1 MVSDPEKL
9 LSDRYQAYQREH
21 GLGFNEEEGAWMRK
35 NSGAPVEIDVT
46 FSGGET
52 LMLGD
57 RRLVVLHAPGHSAGH
72 LVIHEPESGRLFS
85 SDAIH
90 GSACPGTG
98 GGPALCPTY
107 EEIDA
112 YLDSIEL
119 LERLGPSELHS
130 GHWPERRGAEVG
142 EFLSESREFV
152 ERVDGAFLERLR
164 EPATLAELCELV
176 QDEAG
181 PWESEPGML
190 RFCVHGHLRRLLRR
204 GLISE
209 ADPAQLPRRF
219 RAVPASA
226 DTSAKGSE
234 MSLLDTVDN

>member
-1 MVSDPEKL
+1 MIDTGTATTPREVVIPALRRLGIPAECLRFVIVTHPDLDHQGGLAAIKESCSAVITACGFYDRAMVSDPEKL
-9 LSDRYQAYQREH
+9 RSDRYQAYQREH

-98 GGPALCPTY
+98 GGPALCPT
-107 EEIDA
+107 
-112 YLDSIEL
+112 
-119 LERLGPSELHS
+119 
-130 GHWPERRGAEVG
+130 
-142 EFLSESREFV
+142 
-152 ERVDGAFLERLR
+152 
-164 EPATLAELCELV
+164 
-176 QDEAG
+176 
-181 PWESEPGML
+181 
-190 RFCVHGHLRRLLRR
+190 
-204 GLISE
+204 
-209 ADPAQLPRRF
+209 
-219 RAVPASA
+219 
-226 DTSAKGSE
+226 
-234 MSLLDTVDN
+234 